1 MELDE
6 TLDSGEWEVIKS
18 RKRNTGG
25 ESTYLSL
32 NWQQI
37 NTDVWRY
44 EIDQN
49 WHR

>member
-1 MELDE
+1 VNTIMAINYMELDE

-32 NWQQI
+32 N
-37 NTDVWRY
+37 
-44 EIDQN
+44 
-49 WHR
+49 